1 MDKLEAMKVFSE
13 VAKQGSFTTT
23 ANNLSISNAKVT
35 RYVKELEEWL
45 DCRLLQR
52 TTRNISLTPAGE
64 EALTEIKNIL
74 DSCNSLKKKVN
85 ITDDL
90 PKGTFRLSTNNA
102 ILESGISKLISRYL
116 LKYPEVKISLIIDDN
131 CLNLVEHGIDLAL
144 RAGSEVDEN
153 LIARPLISENT
164 IVCASPCY
172 LKEFGTPSTP
182 NELTKHK
189 TLLCTAFKPVD
200 KWLFKKNDISIEV
213 PLNSLFHSNNMLAL
227 KSAAIA
233 GSGITRLPAFLAKPL
248 IKEGKLSP
256 LLKDWKTFELTL
268 WAVYASRE
276 HQPSTVRSFI
286 DFLVGNL
293 KKSNK

>member
-23 ANNLSISNAKVT
+23 ANNLGVSNAKVT

-52 TTRNISLTPAGE
+52 TTRNICLTPSGE
-64 EALTEIKNIL
+64 EALKEIKGIL
-74 DSCNSLKKKVN
+74 ESCKNLKKKVN
-85 ITDDL
+85 KMDDT
-90 PKGTFRLSTNNA
+90 PKGEFRLSTNNA
-102 ILESGISKLISRYL
+102 VLESGISKLISQYQL
-116 LKYPEVKISLIIDDN
+116 IYPEVKISLIIDDN

-153 LIARPLISENT
+153 LIARPLRTQRT
-164 IVCASPCY
+164 IVCASPGY
-172 LKEFGTPSTP
+172 LKTFGTPTTP
-182 NELTKHK
+182 NELKQHK

-200 KWLFKKNDISIEV
+200 KWLFKKNDIEIEV
-213 PLNSLFHSNNMLAL
+213 PLSSLFHSNNMLAL

-248 IKEGKLSP
+248 IKEGKLTP
-256 LLKDWKTFELTL
+256 LLEDWRTFELTL
-268 WAVYASRE
+268 WAVYVSRE
-276 HQPSTVRSFI
+276 HQPATVRSFI
-286 DFLVGNL
+286 DFLVENL
-293 KKSNK
+293 KKK